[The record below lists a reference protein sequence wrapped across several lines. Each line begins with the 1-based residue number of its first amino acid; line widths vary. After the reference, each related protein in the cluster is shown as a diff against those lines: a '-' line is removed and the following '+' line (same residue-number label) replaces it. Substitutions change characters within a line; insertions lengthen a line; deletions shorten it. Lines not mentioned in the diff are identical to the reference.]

1 MTIIALDDEKL
12 ALDALL
18 DAIREAAP
26 EAQVHGFRSAE
37 EALHFAREHS
47 CDVAFLDVEMTEM
60 DGMELAAQL
69 VAQSP
74 NVNIVFATGYDEY
87 RVGAFAIHAS
97 GYLKKPITAR
107 KVRTELENL
116 RRPVEE
122 PPRLTARAF
131 GNFEIYYNGVP
142 LAFQY
147 SRTKELIAYL
157 IDRNSAL
164 CTNGEI
170 IAALFEDDDNH
181 DAYLRSLRKDLLDTL
196 SAVGCA
202 DVIVQQRGRLGILP
216 QKIACDY
223 FRWLKGNRLG
233 CEYHGEY
240 MKQYS
245 WAESTA
251 ALLDHSL

>member
-1 MTIIALDDEKL
+1 M
-12 ALDALL
+12 
-18 DAIREAAP
+18 
-26 EAQVHGFRSAE
+26 
-37 EALHFAREHS
+37 
-47 CDVAFLDVEMTEM
+47 
-60 DGMELAAQL
+60 
-69 VAQSP
+69 
-74 NVNIVFATGYDEY
+74 
-87 RVGAFAIHAS
+87 
-97 GYLKKPITAR
+97 
-107 KVRTELENL
+107 
-116 RRPVEE
+116 E
-122 PPRLTARAF
+122 PPRLTARVF

-157 IDRNSAL
+157 IDRNGAL

-216 QKIACDY
+216 QKIDCDY

-233 CEYHGEY
+233 CEYRGEY

-245 WAESTA
+245 WAERTA